1 MPVAAPPEPM
11 DEQAVKQWL
20 VDRLDVSR
28 ETLDALDR
36 FVALLL
42 AEAEQQNLISRA
54 TMADVWSRHILDSAQ
69 LLLLAREYGAGDGNW
84 LDLGSGPGLPGI
96 VLALTGNLSI
106 TLVEKRARRAAFLE
120 QAVRELGLGDRVAVE
135 GKKLQRVENRAY
147 RVITARA
154 FAPLPKLFD
163 LACRFARPGS
173 LWILPKGKS
182 VEEELVA
189 VRGAWQG
196 RFETVQSVTD
206 SGSFILIAQD
216 VKPERGR

>member
-1 MPVAAPPEPM
+1 M
-11 DEQAVKQWL
+11 DELAVKQWL

-28 ETLDALDR
+28 ETLGALDR

-42 AEAEQQNLISRA
+42 AEARQQNLISRA
-54 TMADVWSRHILDSAQ
+54 TIEDVWSRHILDSAQ
-69 LLLLAREYGAGDGNW
+69 LLLLAREYGAGDGDW

-96 VLALTGNLSI
+96 VLALAGNMSI
-106 TLVEKRARRAAFLE
+106 TLVEERARRAAFLE
-120 QAVRELGLGDRVAVE
+120 QAVRALGLDDRVTVE
-135 GKKLQRVENRAY
+135 GKKVQRVENRGY
-147 RVITARA
+147 SVITARA

-163 LACRFARPGS
+163 LAYRFARPGS

-182 VEEELVA
+182 VEEELAA

-206 SGSFILIAQD
+206 SESFILLAQD
-216 VKPERGR
+216 VKPERRR